1 MEPHRAWPRAG
12 PGEGV
17 LRENIERILN
27 LHADFVNPK
36 HHVRDGGGD
45 DHELGERGAP
55 RGDQA
60 SRQGRQH
67 DQPDEEPAERVA
79 DGIAGS
85 KPPEEQ
91 AAVEVTMDA
100 PGWPFDSSL

>member
-1 MEPHRAWPRAG
+1 MRGEG

-45 DHELGERGAP
+45 AHKLGERGAP

-60 SRQGRQH
+60 SRQH
-67 DQPDEEPAERVA
+67 DQPDEVEEPAERVA
-79 DGIAGS
+79 DGIAGL
-85 KPPEEQ
+85 Q
-91 AAVEVTMDA
+91 ASGGA
-100 PGWPFDSSL
+100 GGG

>member
-1 MEPHRAWPRAG
+1 MEPHHRAWRRGRVARAG

-17 LRENIERILN
+17 LRENIDRILN

-36 HHVRDGGGD
+36 HHLRDGGGD

-60 SRQGRQH
+60 SRQH

-79 DGIAGS
+79 DGIAGL
-85 KPPEEQ
+85 Q
-91 AAVEVTMDA
+91 ASGGA
-100 PGWPFDSSL
+100 GGG

>member
-1 MEPHRAWPRAG
+1 M
-12 PGEGV
+12 

-27 LHADFVNPK
+27 LHAYFVNPK

-60 SRQGRQH
+60 SRQPGTR
-67 DQPDEEPAERVA
+67 
-79 DGIAGS
+79 AGS
-85 KPPEEQ
+85 MISQMKSPRSAWLMELL
-91 AAVEVTMDA
+91 A
-100 PGWPFDSSL
+100 PSLRRSRRRLR

>member
-1 MEPHRAWPRAG
+1 M
-12 PGEGV
+12 
-17 LRENIERILN
+17 RENIDRILN

-36 HHVRDGGGD
+36 HHLRDGGGD

-67 DQPDEEPAERVA
+67 DQPDEEPAERA
-79 DGIAGS
+79 WLMELLAY